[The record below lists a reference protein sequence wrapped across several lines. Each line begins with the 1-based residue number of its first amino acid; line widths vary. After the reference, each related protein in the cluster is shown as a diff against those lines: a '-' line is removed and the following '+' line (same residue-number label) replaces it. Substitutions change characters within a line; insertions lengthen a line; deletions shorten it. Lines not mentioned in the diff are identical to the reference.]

1 MVDILCAASECR
13 DVFGGGNPAAE
24 NAKNMKK
31 HKTKTN
37 TNENAAKTA
46 AETAR
51 ETAPETTANVPAQ
64 STAPENVPNELP
76 TELASMT
83 REERDR
89 LLAALM
95 AQRKADKLA
104 AKKPPKLRMRKLE
117 RCCLWLDKT
126 LYEAF
131 KAWAEEN
138 AKDKTMELAGNLL
151 VAEAI
156 KWEIPEGFIAAPKA
170 KTAEDKEKNAES

>member
-1 MVDILCAASECR
+1 MKTKQNKINSA
-13 DVFGGGNPAAE
+13 
-24 NAKNMKK
+24 AKN
-31 HKTKTN
+31 
-37 TNENAAKTA
+37 AAR
-46 AETAR
+46 ETAR
-51 ETAPETTANVPAQ
+51 ETAPETTVIPPAPVP
-64 STAPENVPNELP
+64 ELP
-76 TELASMT
+76 TELANMP
-83 REERDR
+83 REQRDK
-89 LLAALM
+89 LLAALL

-138 AKDKTMELAGNLL
+138 AKDKTMELAGNLI
-151 VAEAI
+151 VAQAI
-156 KWEIPEGFIAAPKA
+156 GWEIPEGFIATPKA

>member
-1 MVDILCAASECR
+1 MSWCFRRAIPPPKTR
-13 DVFGGGNPAAE
+13 
-24 NAKNMKK
+24 KHMKK
-31 HKTKTN
+31 HKTTTTN
-37 TNENAAKTA
+37 
-46 AETAR
+46 ETAR
-51 ETAPETTANVPAQ
+51 EAAPETTAN
-64 STAPENVPNELP
+64 ELP
-76 TELASMT
+76 TEIAAMP

-117 RCCLWLDKT
+117 RCCLWVDKT

-151 VAEAI
+151 IAEAI
-156 KWEIPEGFIAAPKA
+156 GWAIPEGFIAAPKP
-170 KTAEDKEKNAES
+170 KTADKEETAKS